1 MSYIIINKSNFFHNL
16 TLISKQIG
24 GIEKL
29 FVVLKDNAYGHGLEE
44 MAKLSHEFGA
54 KRCAVKTVREAL
66 LTQEYMPYTLV
77 LSDIPKDKLHAIG
90 IAINHLNSIQKIP
103 TGSLVELKV
112 DTGMHRNG
120 IKPDEIELALKF
132 IKDKKLVL
140 KGVFTHFR
148 SADELTSEYFWQKE
162 NFKEVKKR
170 VKDICKR
177 ENIPQP
183 YFHSHNS
190 AAIFRNN
197 NFDEDFARSGISI
210 YGYHYLNP
218 PLQNPPLKPVLSLW
232 AEKLS
237 QRELKKG
244 ERVGYGGVYEAKKDM
259 TVSTYDTGYG
269 DGLFRYN
276 GLGDLKT
283 ANDKPILGRISMDSF
298 ALEGDDNKVCVFDDA
313 THFANYFN
321 TITYEIITNLSKD
334 IKRVIRDS

>member
-16 TLISKQIG
+16 ALISKQIG

-44 MAKLSHEFGA
+44 MAKLSCKFGA
-54 KRCAVKTVREAL
+54 KRCAVKTVKEAL
-66 LTQEYMPYTLV
+66 LTKEYFSYTLV
-77 LSDIPKDKLHAIG
+77 LSDIPKDRLPHIG
-90 IAINHLNSIQKIP
+90 ITINHINSIQKIP
-103 TGSLVELKV
+103 TGSSVELKV

-120 IKPDEIELALKF
+120 IKPDEIESALKH
-132 IKDKKLVL
+132 IKDKKLDL

-148 SADELTSEYFWQKE
+148 SADELSSEYFWQRE

-170 VKDICKR
+170 VKEVCRRLDL
-177 ENIPQP
+177 PQP

-190 AAIFRNN
+190 AAIFRNS

-259 TVSTYDTGYG
+259 IISTYDTGYG

-276 GLGDLKT
+276 GLGDLKV
-283 ANDKPILGRISMDSF
+283 ANGKHILGRISMDSF
-298 ALEGDDNKVCVFDDA
+298 ALEGDDEKVCVFDDA

-321 TITYEIITNLSKD
+321 TITYEIITSLSKD
-334 IKRVIRDS
+334 IKRVSSW

>member
-1 MSYIIINKSNFFHNL
+1 MSYIIINKLNYFHNL

-29 FVVLKDNAYGHGLEE
+29 FVVLKDNAYGHGLVE
-44 MAKLSHEFGA
+44 MAKLSREFGA
-54 KRCAVKTVREAL
+54 KRCAVKSVKEAL
-66 LTQEYMPYTLV
+66 ITQKYLPYTLV
-77 LSDIPKDKLHAIG
+77 LSDIPAQKMNNVG
-90 IAINHLNSIQKIP
+90 ITINHISSIEKIP
-103 TGSLVELKV
+103 TNSQVELKV

-120 IKPDEIELALKF
+120 IKPDDIDAALKL
-132 IKDKKLVL
+132 IKDKKLIL

-148 SADELTSEYFWQKE
+148 SADELTSEYFWQRE

-170 VKDICKR
+170 VKEICKR
-177 ENIPQP
+177 ENLPQP

-190 AAIFRNN
+190 AAIFRNS

-218 PLQNPPLKPVLSLW
+218 PLQNPSLKPVLSLW

-244 ERVGYGGVYEAKKDM
+244 QRVGYGGVYEAKKDM
-259 TVSTYDTGYG
+259 IVSTYDIGYG
-269 DGLFRYN
+269 DGLFRYD
-276 GLGDLKT
+276 GLGELKV
-283 ANDKPILGRISMDSF
+283 ANGKLILGRISMDSF
-298 ALEGDDNKVCVFDDA
+298 ALEGNDEKVCVFDDA
-313 THFANYFN
+313 TDFAKYFN

-334 IKRVIRDS
+334 IRRVIRD

>member
-16 TLISKQIG
+16 KLISKQIG

-44 MAKLSHEFGA
+44 MAELSREFGA
-54 KRCAVKTVREAL
+54 KRCAVKTVKEAL
-66 LTQEYMPYTLV
+66 ITQKYLPYTLV
-77 LSDIPKDKLHAIG
+77 LSDIPIQKLNNIG
-90 IAINHLNSIQKIP
+90 ITINHLSSIKKIP
-103 TGSLVELKV
+103 SDSLVELKV

-120 IKPDEIELALKF
+120 IKPDELESALKL
-132 IKDKKLVL
+132 IKDKKLIL

-148 SADELTSEYFWQKE
+148 SADELTSEYFWQRE
-162 NFKEVKKR
+162 NFKEIKKR
-170 VKDICKR
+170 VKEICKR
-177 ENIPQP
+177 ENLPQP

-190 AAIFRNN
+190 AAIFRNS

-244 ERVGYGGVYEAKKDM
+244 QRVGYGGVYEAKKDM
-259 TVSTYDTGYG
+259 IVSTYDTGYG

-276 GLGDLKT
+276 GLGELKV
-283 ANDKPILGRISMDSF
+283 ANGKPILGRISMDSF
-298 ALEGDDNKVCVFDDA
+298 VLEGDDDKVCVFDDA
-313 THFANYFN
+313 THFAEYFN

-334 IKRVIRDS
+334 IKRVISE

>member
-24 GIEKL
+24 SIEKL
-29 FVVLKDNAYGHGLEE
+29 FVVLKDNAYGHGLKE
-44 MAKLSHEFGA
+44 MAKLSCEFGA
-54 KRCAVKTVREAL
+54 KRCAVKTVKEAL
-66 LTQEYMPYTLV
+66 ITKEYIPYTLV
-77 LSDIPKDKLHAIG
+77 LSNIPKEKLQNIG
-90 IAINHLNSIQKIP
+90 IAINHINSIQKIP

-120 IKPDEIELALKF
+120 IKPDEIDQTLKL
-132 IKDKKLVL
+132 IKEKKLIL

-162 NFKEVKKR
+162 IFKDIKKR
-170 VKDICKR
+170 VKEVCKSI
-177 ENIPQP
+177 NIPLP

-210 YGYHYLNP
+210 YGYHYLNS

-237 QRELKKG
+237 QRELKKDQ
-244 ERVGYGGVYEAKKDM
+244 RVGYGGVFEAKKDM

-276 GLGDLKT
+276 GLGELKV
-283 ANDKPILGRISMDSF
+283 ANGKPILGRISMDSF
-298 ALEGDDNKVCVFDDA
+298 TLEGDDEKVCVFNDT
-313 THFANYFN
+313 THFAKYFN

-334 IKRVIRDS
+334 IRRVIS

>member
-1 MSYIIINKSNFFHNL
+1 MSYIVINKSNFFHNL

-44 MAKLSHEFGA
+44 MAKLSHKFGA
-54 KRCAVKTVREAL
+54 KRCAVKTVQEAL
-66 LTQEYMPYTLV
+66 LTQEYFSYTLV
-77 LSDIPKDKLHAIG
+77 LGDIPNDRLSHIG
-90 IAINHLNSIQKIP
+90 ITINHINSISKIP

-120 IKPDEIELALKF
+120 IKPDEIDQALKL
-132 IKDKKLVL
+132 IKEKKLVL

-148 SADELTSEYFWQKE
+148 SADELTSEYFWQKN
-162 NFKEVKKR
+162 NFKEVKER
-170 VKDICKR
+170 VKEVCKR
-177 ENIPQP
+177 LDLPQP

-197 NFDEDFARSGISI
+197 DFDEDFARSGISI

-244 ERVGYGGVYEAKKDM
+244 QRIGYGGVYEAKKDM

-283 ANDKPILGRISMDSF
+283 ANGKLILGRISMDSF
-298 ALEGDDNKVCVFDDA
+298 AIEGDDDKVCVFDDA

-334 IKRVIRDS
+334 IRRVIRN

>member
-1 MSYIIINKSNFFHNL
+1 MSYIIINKANFFHNL

-44 MAKLSHEFGA
+44 MAELSHEFGA
-54 KRCAVKTVREAL
+54 TRCAVKTVKEAL
-66 LTQEYMPYTLV
+66 ITKEYMPYTLV
-77 LSDIPKDKLHAIG
+77 LSDIPKQKLSSIG
-90 IAINHLNSIQKIP
+90 ITINHINSIQKMP

-120 IKPDEIELALKF
+120 IKPNEISQAIKF
-132 IKDKKLVL
+132 IKDKKLIL

-148 SADELTSEYFWQKE
+148 SADELTSEYFWQRE

-170 VKDICKR
+170 VKEVCKR
-177 ENIPQP
+177 ENISQP

-190 AAIFRNN
+190 AAIFRNTHFN
-197 NFDEDFARSGISI
+197 EDFARSGISI

-244 ERVGYGGVYEAKKDM
+244 QRVGYGGVFEAKKDM
-259 TVSTYDTGYG
+259 IISTYDTGYG

-276 GLGDLKT
+276 GLGELKV
-283 ANDKPILGRISMDSF
+283 ANNQPILGRISMDSF
-298 ALEGDDNKVCVFDDA
+298 ALEGDDEKVCVFDDA
-313 THFANYFN
+313 THFAKYFN
-321 TITYEIITNLSKD
+321 TITYEIITNLSGD
-334 IKRVIRDS
+334 IKRVISK